1 MASSQAALS
10 SFGGVLQKMEEAA
23 AKAALEEQRRKQTQ
37 LDLQDRYRL
46 DLERE
51 KMVTSVPL
59 TTPDCVVTQFY
70 VFFSPPKNRKRNVS
84 GKR

>member
-1 MASSQAALS
+1 
-10 SFGGVLQKMEEAA
+10 MEEAA

-70 VFFSPPKNRKRNVS
+70 VFFFLSKKKERKRNVS
-84 GKR
+84 GKRWLSVSSFWVSD

>member
-1 MASSQAALS
+1 
-10 SFGGVLQKMEEAA
+10 MEEAA

-59 TTPDCVVTQFY
+59 TTPDCIVTQFY
-70 VFFSPPKNRKRNVS
+70 VFFFLSKKKNKCVR
-84 GKR
+84 

>member
-1 MASSQAALS
+1 MASSRATLS
-10 SFGGVLQKMEEAA
+10 SFLGVLQKMEEAA

-59 TTPDCVVTQFY
+59 TTPDCIVTQFY
-70 VFFSPPKNRKRNVS
+70 VFFFSK
-84 GKR
+84 

>member
-1 MASSQAALS
+1 MQ
-10 SFGGVLQKMEEAA
+10 EAA

-59 TTPDCVVTQFY
+59 TKPDCIVTQFY
-70 VFFSPPKNRKRNVS
+70 VFFFLSKKKKKCVQ
-84 GKR
+84 

>member
-1 MASSQAALS
+1 
-10 SFGGVLQKMEEAA
+10 MEEAA

-59 TTPDCVVTQFY
+59 TTPDCIVTQFY
-70 VFFSPPKNRKRNVS
+70 VFFFFLSKKKNKCVR
-84 GKR
+84 